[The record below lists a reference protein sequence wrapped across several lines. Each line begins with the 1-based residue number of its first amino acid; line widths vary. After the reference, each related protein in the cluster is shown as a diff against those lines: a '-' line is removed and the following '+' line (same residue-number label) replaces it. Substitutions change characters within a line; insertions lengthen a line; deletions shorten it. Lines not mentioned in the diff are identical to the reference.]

1 VVVATSLA
9 LLASCAAPKPVASK
23 TTPVDGCHMVNVG
36 TGLRYDCDGLTAAF
50 HDEPPSA
57 PVDPQRNLDD
67 MVAALVEGFRQLAD
81 RFDAKLRVEKSARE
95 IAGKSVLS
103 AEVVV
108 DHPTARGVSYA
119 SGYAVVVG
127 HRGIVCT
134 VASGDGRDRCAPV
147 IRFLVEDRA
156 P

>member
-1 VVVATSLA
+1 LVGS
-9 LLASCAAPKPVASK
+9 LLAGCAAPKPVVSK
-23 TTPVDGCHMVNVG
+23 TTPVDACDMVNVG
-36 TGLRYDCDGLTAAF
+36 SGLRYDCQGFTAAF

-57 PVDPQRNLDD
+57 RVDPQQSLDE
-67 MVAALVEGFRQLAD
+67 MVAALVDGFRQLAE
-81 RFDAKLRVEKSARE
+81 RFDARLRVEKSARE
-95 IAGKSVLS
+95 IAGKDVLT

-108 DHPTARGVSYA
+108 DHPTVRGVSYA